1 MKIQGEY
8 EKRNHFY
15 YEFDRANR
23 IGEGGMGVVYRGRM
37 VDENTGAYR
46 EVAIKEVQ
54 PSGDPDTAREIVER
68 AYREASVQ
76 LRNDNLVEML
86 GFVEMEDN
94 RLGFVK
100 KRLYVVSE
108 FLCGVTL
115 DHVLE
120 GDCTDYTGEEIHYA
134 KDLYQRYQ
142 ANREEIAHYI
152 IKNVL
157 SAIAALHDAGFL
169 HRDIDPSN
177 IMVTTDG
184 KIKLID
190 FGIVTQLEDLK
201 GQGDASGEGSFVGK
215 VEYAAPELIQGRVS
229 IQDFTTD
236 IYSVGVLFYRL
247 LTGHLPFEGS
257 RYEIM
262 RAQQEKKPDLGKIH
276 SAKYRAIVDKAM
288 SKQQAKRYTSAS
300 AMRAALDGPEPA
312 PKWLPFAM
320 AGVVAVAGVLIGALI
335 MKKTVVPSV
344 PVDSSQTVVQHVQTA
359 PSPAPVITHDQ
370 VIDVSSTL
378 RSSSDELWNLVDD
391 KEQRAAALYTLSLLY
406 EKQAPDEA
414 AKQFWK
420 EVIVGRDLARHYLKD
435 YSSISSRRLSY
446 VLACMALDNGVEH
459 KGSWIPADF
468 PVRLKERVKEL
479 YPTAKNF
486 ILPASAQD

>member
-8 EKRNHFY
+8 EKQNHFY

-37 VDENTGAYR
+37 VDETTGAYR

-76 LRNDNLVEML
+76 LRNDNLVEMM
-86 GFVEMEDN
+86 GFVEVEDN

-120 GDCTDYTGEEIHYA
+120 GEYNDYAGEEIHYA
-134 KDLYQRYQ
+134 KDLAQRYQ

-288 SKQQAKRYTSAS
+288 SKQQAKRYASAS

-320 AGVVAVAGVLIGALI
+320 AGVVAVAGVLIGALV
-335 MKKTVVPSV
+335 MKKAASPAAPVSAPSQVQQVVVTV
-344 PVDSSQTVVQHVQTA
+344 PVETPVQEQR
-359 PSPAPVITHDQ
+359 
-370 VIDVSSTL
+370 IDVSSTL
-378 RSSSDELWNLVDD
+378 RSSSDELWKLVDD

-420 EVIVGRDLARHYLKD
+420 EVIVGRDLAKHYLKD

-446 VLACMALDNGVEH
+446 VLGCMALDNGVEH

-468 PVRLKERVKEL
+468 PVRLKDRVKEM

>member
-8 EKRNHFY
+8 EKQNHFY

-37 VDENTGAYR
+37 VDEATGAYR

-76 LRNDNLVEML
+76 LRNDNLVEMM

-335 MKKTVVPSV
+335 MKKTAVPSV
-344 PVDSSQTVVQHVQTA
+344 PVDSSQTVVQHVQTS
-359 PSPAPVITHDQ
+359 PSPVITHDQ
-370 VIDVSSTL
+370 RIDVSATL
-378 RSSSDELWNLVDD
+378 RSSSDELWKLVDD

-420 EVIVGRDLARHYLKD
+420 EVIVGRDLAKHYLKD

-468 PVRLKERVKEL
+468 PVRLQERVKEM

>member
-378 RSSSDELWNLVDD
+378 RSSSDELWKLVDD

>member
-8 EKRNHFY
+8 EKQNRFY
-15 YEFDRANR
+15 YEFDRTNR

-378 RSSSDELWNLVDD
+378 RSLSDELWKLVDD

-468 PVRLKERVKEL
+468 PVRLKERVKEM

>member
-8 EKRNHFY
+8 EKQNHFY

-37 VDENTGAYR
+37 VDEATGAYR

-76 LRNDNLVEML
+76 LRNDNLVEMM

-335 MKKTVVPSV
+335 MKKTAVPSV

-370 VIDVSSTL
+370 HIDVSATL
-378 RSSSDELWNLVDD
+378 RSSSDELWKLVDD

-420 EVIVGRDLARHYLKD
+420 EVIVGRDLAKHYLKD

-468 PVRLKERVKEL
+468 PVRLKERVKEM

>member
-378 RSSSDELWNLVDD
+378 RSLSDELWKLVDD

>member
-76 LRNDNLVEML
+76 LRNDNLVEMM
-86 GFVEMEDN
+86 GFVEVEDN

-120 GDCTDYTGEEIHYA
+120 GDCTDYAGEEIHYA

-320 AGVVAVAGVLIGALI
+320 AGVVAVAGVLIGALV
-335 MKKTVVPSV
+335 MKKAASPAAPVSAPSQVQQVVVTV
-344 PVDSSQTVVQHVQTA
+344 PVETPVQEQ
-359 PSPAPVITHDQ
+359 S
-370 VIDVSSTL
+370 IDVSSTL
-378 RSSSDELWNLVDD
+378 RSSSDELWKLVDD

-420 EVIVGRDLARHYLKD
+420 EVIVGRDLAKHYLKD

>member
-378 RSSSDELWNLVDD
+378 RSLSDELWKLVDD

-468 PVRLKERVKEL
+468 PVRLKERVKEM

>member
-8 EKRNHFY
+8 EKQNRFY
-15 YEFDRANR
+15 YEFDRTNR

-378 RSSSDELWNLVDD
+378 RSLSDELWKLVDD

-468 PVRLKERVKEL
+468 PVRLKERVKAM